1 MVMVQLVRSLGWVDN
16 IKKSDLVPRQEFDS
30 LGIHFNLVDYMDYPI
45 EDNLIK
51 LKDCLSTLRAGQ
63 ELMANQ

>member
-16 IKKSDLVPRQEFDS
+16 IEKSDLVLRQELDS